1 MKKNIINTIIKN
13 IRERILAYKE
23 RVSSD
28 NIERNR
34 FLVLFVTLLFIF
46 DYLVFCYHTDK
57 NPFDIFPVLPVLE
70 DKKLINAYLPYLDGK
85 SILKESRRVSVI
97 DNDEGFIR
105 LLFKIVVKG
114 SYYENTAAVVPVDIR
129 IRGIWIYEGTC
140 IIDLTLATIVD
151 NIEIIPGS
159 ENTFRRALEK
169 TITENIP
176 SIERVIILERG
187 IPGKSIWEMA
197 RSN

>member
-1 MKKNIINTIIKN
+1 MNKNIIKN
-13 IRERILAYKE
+13 IRERILIYKKKI
-23 RVSSD
+23 SSD

-34 FLVLFVTLLFIF
+34 FLVLFITLLFLF
-46 DYLVFCYHTDK
+46 DYLVFCYHTEK
-57 NPFDIFPVLPVLE
+57 NPFNIFPSIPILE
-70 DKKLINAYLPYLDGK
+70 DKKLINVYLPYLDGQ

-97 DNDEGFIR
+97 DNDQGFVR

-114 SYYENTAAVVPVDIR
+114 SYYENTAAVVPVDIG
-129 IRGIWIYEGTC
+129 IRGIWIYEGSC
-140 IIDLTLATIVD
+140 IIDLALAAVVD
-151 NIEIIPGS
+151 NVAVIPGS

-187 IPGKSIWEMA
+187 IPGKNIWEMA